1 MKIDLHVHTDA
12 SDGKESISHVMQ
24 RAHQLGIDVMG
35 LTDHDTTQGW
45 QEATELAFE
54 LGMGLVPGMELT
66 TRAHV
71 PRADGSILKFGVH
84 LLNYLSSPDDANLQ
98 RVLNG
103 IHEGRSERLM
113 EMSELIS
120 KRWAHTWDDVI
131 AEVQPGPTLGRT
143 AIADALV
150 SRGHFEIRDQ
160 VFETVWGK
168 SAGFYVP
175 NRKVPDTIDAIA
187 LVREAGGVPV
197 IAHPLSRSKH
207 RNPGDPFPIENFNR
221 MIEAG
226 LAGIEVYHRENS
238 DEDRAWLLEVATE
251 NNLIVTGSS
260 DYHGVAGKDNELAE
274 NTTTPEMLARLI
286 AQSSGTRAINIPA
299 LG

>member
-12 SDGKESISHVMQ
+12 SDGKESISHVMH
-24 RAHQLGIDVMG
+24 RAKQLGIDVMG

-54 LGMGLVPGMELT
+54 LDMGLIPGMELT

-71 PRADGSILKFGVH
+71 PRGDGSVLKFGVH
-84 LLNYLSSPDDANLQ
+84 LLNYLSAPDNAALE
-98 RVLNG
+98 RTLTA

-131 AEVQPGPTLGRT
+131 AEVQPGATLGRP

-150 SRGHFEIRDQ
+150 RRGHFEKRDQ
-160 VFETVWGK
+160 VFETVWG
-168 SAGFYVP
+168 SGGGFYVP
-175 NRKVPDTIDAIA
+175 NRKVPDTIDAIE

-238 DEDRAWLLEVATE
+238 AEDRAWLLEVATE
-251 NNLIVTGSS
+251 NDLIITGSS
-260 DYHGVAGKDNELAE
+260 DYHGVKGKENELGE

-286 AQSSGTRAINIPA
+286 TASSGTRAINIPA

>member
-12 SDGKESISHVMQ
+12 SDGKESISHVMH
-24 RAHQLGIDVMG
+24 RAKQLGIDVMG

-54 LGMGLVPGMELT
+54 LDMGLIPGMELT

-71 PRADGSILKFGVH
+71 PRGDGSVLKFGVH
-84 LLNYLSSPDDANLQ
+84 LLNYLSAHDNSALEATLHD
-98 RVLNG
+98 
-103 IHEGRSERLM
+103 IHQGRSERLM
-113 EMSELIS
+113 EMSELIA
-120 KRWAHTWDDVI
+120 KRWSHTWDDVI
-131 AEVQPGPTLGRT
+131 AEVQPGATLGRP

-150 SRGHFEIRDQ
+150 RRGHFEKRDE
-160 VFETVWGK
+160 VFETVWG
-168 SAGFYVP
+168 SGGGFYVP

-238 DEDRAWLLEVATE
+238 AEDRAWLLEVATE
-251 NNLIVTGSS
+251 NDLIITGSS
-260 DYHGVAGKDNELAE
+260 DYHGVTGKDNELGE

-286 AQSSGTRAINIPA
+286 AASSGTRAINIPA

>member
-1 MKIDLHVHTDA
+1 
-12 SDGKESISHVMQ
+12 MQ

-131 AEVQPGPTLGRT
+131 AEVQPGSTLGRP

-150 SRGHFEIRDQ
+150 SRGHFEKRDQ

-187 LVREAGGVPV
+187 LVLEAGGVPV

>member
-12 SDGKESISHVMQ
+12 SDGKESISHVMH
-24 RAHQLGIDVMG
+24 RAKQLGVDVMG
-35 LTDHDTTQGW
+35 LTDHDTTQAW
-45 QEATELAFE
+45 AEATDLAFE
-54 LGMGLVPGMELT
+54 LGMGLIPGMELT

-71 PRADGSILKFGVH
+71 PREDGTMLKFGVH
-84 LLNYLSSPDDANLQ
+84 LLNYLSSPDDSKLE
-98 RVLNG
+98 RVLVG

-120 KRWAHTWDDVI
+120 KRWAHTWNDVI
-131 AEVQPGPTLGRT
+131 AEVQPGATLGRP

-150 SRGHFEIRDQ
+150 RRGHFEKRDQ

-168 SAGFYVP
+168 GGGFYVP
-175 NRKVPDTIDAIA
+175 NRKVPDTIEAIA

-238 DEDRAWLLEVATE
+238 AEDREWLLEVATK
-251 NNLIVTGSS
+251 NDLIVTGSS
-260 DYHGVAGKDNELAE
+260 DYHGVTGKDNELAE
-274 NTTTPEMLARLI
+274 NTTTPEMLERLI
-286 AQSSGTRAINIPA
+286 AASSGTRAINIPP
-299 LG
+299 LR

>member
-1 MKIDLHVHTDA
+1 VHTDA
-12 SDGKESISHVMQ
+12 SDGKESVSHVMH
-24 RAHQLGIDVMG
+24 RAKQLGINVMG

-45 QEATELAFE
+45 HEATELAYE
-54 LGMGLVPGMELT
+54 LGMGLIPGMELT

-71 PRADGSILKFGVH
+71 PREDGTMLKFGVH
-84 LLNYLSSPDDANLQ
+84 LLNYLSSDDDSKLEQ
-98 RVLNG
+98 VLAG

-131 AEVQPGPTLGRT
+131 AEVQPGATLGRP

-150 SRGHFEIRDQ
+150 RRGHFEKRDQ
-160 VFETVWGK
+160 VFETVWG
-168 SAGFYVP
+168 SGGGFYVP

-238 DEDRAWLLEVATE
+238 EEDRAWLLEVATE
-251 NNLIVTGSS
+251 NDLIVTGSS
-260 DYHGVAGKDNELAE
+260 DYHGVTGKDNELGE

-286 AQSSGTRAINIPA
+286 AASSGTRAINIPA

>member
-12 SDGKESISHVMQ
+12 SDGKESISQVMH
-24 RAHQLGIDVMG
+24 RAKQLGIDVMG

-45 QEATELAFE
+45 KEATALAFE
-54 LGMGLVPGMELT
+54 LDMGLIPGMELT

-71 PRADGSILKFGVH
+71 PREDGTMLKFGVH
-84 LLNYLSSPDDANLQ
+84 LLNYLSSDDDTNLE
-98 RVLNG
+98 RVLAG

-113 EMSELIS
+113 EMSELIAR
-120 KRWAHTWDDVI
+120 RWAHTWDDVI
-131 AEVQPGPTLGRT
+131 AEVQPGATLGRP

-150 SRGHFEIRDQ
+150 RRGHFEKRDH
-160 VFETVWGK
+160 VFETVWG
-168 SAGFYVP
+168 SGGGFYVP

-238 DEDRAWLLEVATE
+238 AEDRAWLLEVATK
-251 NNLIVTGSS
+251 NDLIVTGSS
-260 DYHGVAGKDNELAE
+260 DYHGVTGKDNELAE
-274 NTTTPEMLARLI
+274 NTTTPEMLERLI
-286 AQSSGTRAINIPA
+286 AASSGTRAINIPA
-299 LG
+299 LI

>member
-12 SDGKESISHVMQ
+12 SDGKESISHVMH
-24 RAHQLGIDVMG
+24 RAKQLGIDVMG

-54 LGMGLVPGMELT
+54 LDMGLIPGMELT

-71 PRADGSILKFGVH
+71 PRGDGSVLKFGVH
-84 LLNYLSSPDDANLQ
+84 LLNYLSAPDNAALE
-98 RVLNG
+98 RTLTA

-131 AEVQPGPTLGRT
+131 AEVQPGATLGRP

-150 SRGHFEIRDQ
+150 RRGHFEKRDQ
-160 VFETVWGK
+160 VFETVWG
-168 SAGFYVP
+168 SGGGFYVP
-175 NRKVPDTIDAIA
+175 NRKVPDTIDAIE

-238 DEDRAWLLEVATE
+238 AEDRAWLLEVATE
-251 NNLIVTGSS
+251 NDLIVTGSS
-260 DYHGVAGKDNELAE
+260 DYHGVKGKENELGE

-286 AQSSGTRAINIPA
+286 TASSGTRAINIPA